1 MKKSKKGL
9 QTLSM
14 LCAMLLVL
22 PSLVCLVSADTGAE
36 TGTYITNVALGKTA
50 TASSNESTARVP
62 SYGNDGSTSSLWVA
76 NDGNPGNWWMVD
88 LGTVYSIHGSEI
100 EFEYEGDIWQYL
112 VEVSSDGTAWTTIV
126 DKSANTSSTK
136 IQTDLYTVAGRYV
149 RVTITGVPSS
159 RWTAFS
165 EFRVWGEET
174 ISITGTNVALQKT
187 VSAISQENVDRAASN
202 IVDGNTDSL
211 WIASNGNAGNWVQT
225 DLGSRYDLNA
235 LRLTFE
241 NDQRVWQYRIQTS
254 LNNVDWITVVD
265 QTDNY
270 FALQTH
276 TFPIA
281 ITAQYIRIIFEAAP
295 GTAWTAL
302 GEFEAFGTPGAS
314 AGEPE
319 KILVIVPHEDDEA
332 IIAAGI
338 IHKAILDGDTVKVA
352 VVTNGDCNGYDQS
365 LGINRLDETI
375 TAMEMLG
382 LSSSNITAFG
392 YADTGGF
399 EPWTRYTDSFLYR
412 LYHTTSDTEV
422 LSSNFGNSQTYGIT
436 GVLEDYHYATTG
448 SHASYT
454 RANFVSDLTTYIEGY
469 MPDKIYTTSAYDLH
483 GDHGYLNVFVSDIL
497 RDLLDTYPNYTPILY
512 ESIVHSKEGDVDWPI
527 IDTDPTPI
535 QAFTAPAN
543 LSGTPL
549 RWEERISVSVPAAM
563 LTLPRGTNL
572 KNACLA
578 AYTSQYSSY
587 IGSFAKADEIFWAKD
602 YSNLAYRASV
612 SASSA
617 ATNGSAEYASDGM
630 IGGYL
635 ELPDRDWLP
644 DGETVGAW
652 VQLTWPSGQDISKI
666 VLHDATSGNG
676 NIASGTLLF
685 SDGTSIPVGE
695 LDTDGKSLVVSVDL
709 DSITWVKFVIS
720 SVEGTNIGLS
730 EIEVY

>member
-1 MKKSKKGL
+1 MKKCRTLL
-9 QTLSM
+9 QTLS
-14 LCAMLLVL
+14 LLLAMLLVL
-22 PSLVCLVSADTGAE
+22 PSLAGLVSAETSTE
-36 TGTYITNVALGKTA
+36 TGTYITNIALGKTA
-50 TASSNESTARVP
+50 AASSYESTARIP
-62 SYGNDGSTSSLWVA
+62 SCGNDGSTSSLWVA
-76 NDGNPGNWWMVD
+76 DNGNSGNWWMVD
-88 LGTVYSIHGSEI
+88 LGADCSIYGSEI

-112 VEVSSDGTAWTTIV
+112 IEVSSDGTAWTSVV

-136 IQTDLYTVAGRYV
+136 IQTDLYTAVGRYV

-187 VSAISQENVDRAASN
+187 ASASSQENASRAASN
-202 IVDGNTDSL
+202 VIDGDADSL
-211 WIASNGNAGNWVQT
+211 WIASDGNAGNWVQI
-225 DLGSRYDLNA
+225 DLGGRYDLNA

-254 LNNVDWITVVD
+254 LNNVDWIMVAD
-265 QTDNY
+265 QTNNC

-276 TFPIA
+276 TFPID
-281 ITAQYIRIIFEAAP
+281 ITAQYIRITFEAAP

-302 GEFEAFGTPGAS
+302 GEFEAFGTPGAP
-314 AGEPE
+314 AGEAE

-338 IHKAILDGDTVKVA
+338 IHQAILDGDTVKVA

-365 LGINRLDETI
+365 LGITRLNETI
-375 TAMEMLG
+375 AAMEMLG
-382 LSSSNITAFG
+382 LSSTNITAFG

-412 LYHTTSDTEV
+412 LYHAASDTEV
-422 LSSNFGNSQTYGIT
+422 LSSNFGNSQTYGVT
-436 GVLEDYHYATTG
+436 GVLEDYHYAITG

-454 RANFVSDLTTYIEGY
+454 RANFVSDLTTYIEDY

-497 RDLLDTYPNYTPILY
+497 RDLVDTYPNYAPILY
-512 ESIVHSKEGDVDWPI
+512 ESIVHSTEGDVDWPI

-549 RWEERISVSVPAAM
+549 RWEERVSVSVPAAM
-563 LTLPRGTNL
+563 LTLPRSTNL

-602 YSNLAYRASV
+602 YGNLAYRASA
-612 SASSA
+612 SGSSA
-617 ATNGSAEYASDGM
+617 AANGSAEYVSDGM

-635 ELPDRDWLP
+635 ELPDRDWIP

-652 VQLTWPSGQDISKI
+652 VQLTWTSGQAISKI
-666 VLHDATSGNG
+666 VLHDAPSGNG
-676 NIASGTLLF
+676 NITGGTLLF

-695 LDTDGKSLVVSVDL
+695 LDSDGKSLVVSVDL

-720 SVEGTNIGLS
+720 SVEGTDIGLS